1 MEATMTKDSKEGS
14 EKKETVMNKILG
26 AISGSFAPILGV
38 LAGSGLLSAL
48 LAVLTML
55 RMVV

>member
-14 EKKETVMNKILG
+14 EKKVTVMNKILG

-38 LAGSGLLSAL
+38 LAGSGIVVS
-48 LAVLTML
+48 LTSCFNDV
-55 RMVV
+55 RMDV